1 MKGIIFGFVFSL
13 MQIAPGT
20 LAQVSQSISA
30 QDGNRLPLRLIFSPD
45 KIEVSSD
52 SDPELTITWVN
63 DSHQNVWCEL
73 ALSTSGI
80 DERYTYDIRTA
91 EGKAVPR
98 VRKKGDPRGFGTPC
112 GVPPGASLE
121 LFVGRVMQVFDMKRP
136 GVYTVQLSLPDP
148 DNAHPGWIL
157 GKSNI
162 LTVTVKAPK

>member
-1 MKGIIFGFVFSL
+1 MRGIIFGFVFVV
-13 MQIAPGT
+13 MQIVPRT
-20 LAQVSQSISA
+20 LAQVSQPVAA
-30 QDGNRLPLRLIFSPD
+30 QEGHSLPLQLIFSPD

-52 SDPELTITWVN
+52 SDPELTITWIN

-73 ALSTSGI
+73 GLSTSGI

-98 VRKKGDPRGFGTPC
+98 VRKKGDPRGWGTPC
-112 GVPPGASLE
+112 GVPPGTSLE
-121 LFVGRVMQVFDMKRP
+121 LFVGRLMHVFDMKRP
-136 GVYTVQLSLPDP
+136 GVYTVQLSLPD
-148 DNAHPGWIL
+148 NAQPGRIL